1 MGVELGGPGV
11 DHSHPGYPHRPMNP
25 VLATPLFVLSGV
37 FTVLFLCRVVIRF
50 QHRRR
55 LREILQTED
64 QCKFSRTSVI
74 FAWIKK
80 HVLYAPLVS
89 KRHSREFQLLN
100 RLHMGSIPLRLEAT
114 LVLGYITTNLLF
126 LFVLVDWWTDYQ
138 EKMYQLKYAAGHLAV
153 MNSPVLVLS
162 AGRNNPLIPLLGIPF
177 DTFNFLHRWVGR
189 VMIAGALI
197 HMGCVIGAQAMQVSM
212 DAITKEL
219 WSQPFYVYGM
229 IALIAFVVIFFQSVS
244 PIRHAF
250 YEAFL
255 HFHIFLAIMAFVGLW
270 YHLRGLAQQRVL
282 LATLILWGLDRI
294 ARLVSILWRNC
305 GKQRTSATV
314 ELLPGDV
321 ARVEVAVSRPW
332 KFKAGQYMYLYIP
345 SLGLWT
351 SHPFS
356 VAWTSSDRM
365 TTNKKRDSSDSFNV
379 LLGGRQ
385 RTTMSF
391 LIKRRDGF
399 TNKLLTK
406 VHRSEAGRFNATAL
420 AEGPFGG
427 LHSLASYG
435 TVLLIAGGIG
445 ITPPLSYLHEFA
457 DGFSDRSMAV
467 RRVTLV
473 WVVRHLEHLDWIQP
487 WMASLFD
494 HPAVEAPNE
503 RKQTSYFQLSEF
515 SLTIQVYVTAKGY
528 TTDEHLS
535 NKSPWTKSPP
545 STVSIS
551 IKHGKP
557 SFAEVVEAEMEQQV
571 GAMAVSVCGP
581 GGMGDD
587 VRQAVRER
595 QNGRLVDLYE
605 DTFSW

>member
-1 MGVELGGPGV
+1 
-11 DHSHPGYPHRPMNP
+11 MNP

-595 QNGRLVDLYE
+595 QNGR
-605 DTFSW
+605 

>member
-1 MGVELGGPGV
+1 
-11 DHSHPGYPHRPMNP
+11 MNP

>member
-1 MGVELGGPGV
+1 
-11 DHSHPGYPHRPMNP
+11 
-25 VLATPLFVLSGV
+25 
-37 FTVLFLCRVVIRF
+37 
-50 QHRRR
+50 
-55 LREILQTED
+55 
-64 QCKFSRTSVI
+64 
-74 FAWIKK
+74 
-80 HVLYAPLVS
+80 
-89 KRHSREFQLLN
+89 
-100 RLHMGSIPLRLEAT
+100 
-114 LVLGYITTNLLF
+114 
-126 LFVLVDWWTDYQ
+126 
-138 EKMYQLKYAAGHLAV
+138 MYQLKYAAGHLAV

-177 DTFNFLHRWVGR
+177 DTFNLLHRWVGR

-229 IALIAFVVIFFQSVS
+229 IAIIAFVVIFFQSVS

-305 GKQRTSATV
+305 GKQRTSAAV

-435 TVLLIAGGIG
+435 AVLLIAGGIG

>member
-503 RKQTSYFQLSEF
+503 RKQTSYFQLSKF

>member
-1 MGVELGGPGV
+1 
-11 DHSHPGYPHRPMNP
+11 
-25 VLATPLFVLSGV
+25 
-37 FTVLFLCRVVIRF
+37 
-50 QHRRR
+50 
-55 LREILQTED
+55 
-64 QCKFSRTSVI
+64 
-74 FAWIKK
+74 
-80 HVLYAPLVS
+80 
-89 KRHSREFQLLN
+89 
-100 RLHMGSIPLRLEAT
+100 MGSIPLRLEAT

-445 ITPPLSYLHEFA
+445 ITPPLSYLHEFV

>member
-11 DHSHPGYPHRPMNP
+11 DHSHRGYPHRPMNP
-25 VLATPLFVLSGV
+25 ALATPLFVLSGV
-37 FTVLFLCRVVIRF
+37 FTVLFVCRVVIRVR
-50 QHRRR
+50 HRRR
-55 LREILQTED
+55 LREILQTDD
-64 QCKFSRTSVI
+64 QSKFSRTSTI

-80 HVLYAPLVS
+80 HVLYAPLFS
-89 KRHSREFQLLN
+89 KRHSREFQLFD
-100 RLHMGSIPLRLEAT
+100 RIHMGNIPSRLEAT
-114 LVLGYITTNLLF
+114 LLLAYITTNLLF

-153 MNSPVLVLS
+153 MNSPALVLT

-177 DTFNFLHRWVGR
+177 DTFNLLHRWVGR
-189 VMIAGALI
+189 IMISGALV
-197 HMGCVIGAQAMQVSM
+197 HMGCVIGAQARQVTM
-212 DAITKEL
+212 DTIMNEL
-219 WSQPFYVYGM
+219 LNKPFYVYGI

-255 HFHIFLAIMAFVGLW
+255 HFHIILAVVAFVGLW

-294 ARLVSILWRNC
+294 ARLFSIVWRNC

-332 KFKAGQYMYLYIP
+332 TFKAGQYMYLYIP

-365 TTNKKRDSSDSFNV
+365 TSSEKRDSSDSFNV
-379 LLGGRQ
+379 LLGGPQ

-399 TNKLLTK
+399 TNKLLRK
-406 VHRSEAGRFNATAL
+406 VHSSEEGRFNATAL

-427 LHSLASYG
+427 IHSLASYG

-445 ITPPLSYLHEFA
+445 ITHPISYLREFA
-457 DGFSDRSMAV
+457 DGFSNRSMAV

-487 WMASLFD
+487 WMASLLD

-503 RKQTSYFQLSEF
+503 RKQQSYFQLPEF
-515 SLTIQVYVTAKGY
+515 SLSIQIYVTSKGY
-528 TTDEHLS
+528 STDEYLS
-535 NKSPWTKSPP
+535 DESPWTKSPP

-551 IKHGKP
+551 IKYGKP
-557 SFAEVVEAEMEQQV
+557 SFAEVVDVEMAQQV

-581 GGMGDD
+581 GGLGDD

-595 QNGRLVDLYE
+595 QNGQLVDFYE

>member
-1 MGVELGGPGV
+1 
-11 DHSHPGYPHRPMNP
+11 MNP
-25 VLATPLFVLSGV
+25 ALATPLFVLSGV
-37 FTVLFLCRVVIRF
+37 FTVLFVCRVVIRVR
-50 QHRRR
+50 HRRR
-55 LREILQTED
+55 LREILRTDD
-64 QCKFSRTSVI
+64 QSKFSRTSTI

-80 HVLYAPLVS
+80 HVLYAPLFS
-89 KRHSREFQLLN
+89 KRHSREFQLLD
-100 RLHMGSIPLRLEAT
+100 RIHMGSIPLRLEAT
-114 LVLGYITTNLLF
+114 LLLAYITTNLLF

-153 MNSPVLVLS
+153 MNSPALMLT

-177 DTFNFLHRWVGR
+177 DTFNLLHRWVGR
-189 VMIAGALI
+189 VMIAGALV
-197 HMGCVIGAQAMQVSM
+197 HMGCVIGAQATQVTM
-212 DAITKEL
+212 DVIMNEL
-219 WSQPFYVYGM
+219 WNQPFYVYGI

-255 HFHIFLAIMAFVGLW
+255 HFHIILAVMAFVGLW

-294 ARLVSILWRNC
+294 ARLVSIVWRNC

-332 KFKAGQYMYLYIP
+332 TFKAGQYMYLYIP

-365 TTNKKRDSSDSFNV
+365 TSSEKRYSSDSFNV
-379 LLGGRQ
+379 LLGGPQ

-399 TNKLLTK
+399 TNKLLRK
-406 VHRSEAGRFNATAL
+406 VHSSEEGRFNATAL

-435 TVLLIAGGIG
+435 TVLLVAGGIG
-445 ITPPLSYLHEFA
+445 ITHPLSYLREFA

-487 WMASLFD
+487 WMASLLD
-494 HPAVEAPNE
+494 HPALETPNE
-503 RKQTSYFQLSEF
+503 RKQDSYFQLPEF
-515 SLTIQVYVTAKGY
+515 SLSIQIYVTSKGY
-528 TTDEHLS
+528 STDGYFSDE
-535 NKSPWTKSPP
+535 SPWTKSPP

-551 IKHGKP
+551 IKYGKP
-557 SFAEVVEAEMEQQV
+557 SFAEVVDVEMAQQV

-581 GGMGDD
+581 GGLGDD

-595 QNGRLVDLYE
+595 QNGQLVDFYE

>member
-25 VLATPLFVLSGV
+25 VLATPLFVLSGA
-37 FTVLFLCRVVIRF
+37 FTVLFLCRMVIWV

-55 LREILQTED
+55 LREILQTDD
-64 QCKFSRTSVI
+64 QSKFSRTSTI

-80 HVLYAPLVS
+80 QVLYAPLFY
-89 KRHSREFQLLN
+89 KRHSREFRLLN
-100 RLHMGSIPLRLEAT
+100 RIHMGSIPLRLEAT
-114 LVLGYITTNLLF
+114 LLLGYITTNLLF

-153 MNSPVLVLS
+153 MNSPALVLT

-177 DTFNFLHRWVGR
+177 DTFNLLHRWVGR

-197 HMGCVIGAQAMQVSM
+197 HMGCVIGAQATQVSM
-212 DAITKEL
+212 DAITNEL
-219 WSQPFYVYGM
+219 WSHPFYVYGM

-255 HFHIFLAIMAFVGLW
+255 HFHIFLAVMSFVGLW

-294 ARLVSILWRNC
+294 ARLVSIIWRNC

-365 TTNKKRDSSDSFNV
+365 TTSEKRDSSDSFNV
-379 LLGGRQ
+379 LLGGPQ

-399 TNKLLTK
+399 TNKLLRR
-406 VHRSEAGRFNATAL
+406 VHSSEEGKFNATAL

-445 ITPPLSYLHEFA
+445 ITHPLSYLREFA

-487 WMASLFD
+487 WMASLLD

-503 RKQTSYFQLSEF
+503 RKQTSYFQLPEF
-515 SLTIQVYVTAKGY
+515 SLSIQVYVTAKGY
-528 TTDEHLS
+528 TTDEYLS
-535 NKSPWTKSPP
+535 DESPWTKSPP

-551 IKHGKP
+551 IKYGKP
-557 SFAEVVEAEMEQQV
+557 SFAEVLDVEMAQQV

-581 GGMGDD
+581 GGLGDD

-595 QNGRLVDLYE
+595 QNGQLVDLYE

>member
-80 HVLYAPLVS
+80 HASYGKHTLTTGSYVSSGIYHDQFAFLVRPSRLVDGLSRKDVPTKICRWTSGSDEFTCARLERGSEQSPHPTSGHSFRHIQFPAPLGRTSHDSWGPDSYGLCHWGPGNAGWVVQPSQMMAAADKGNSIHGRNHEGTLESAFLCIWDDCPYCICSYFLSISITNSACILRSLSSFSYIPRNHGICWAVVS
-89 KRHSREFQLLN
+89 S
-100 RLHMGSIPLRLEAT
+100 AW
-114 LVLGYITTNLLF
+114 LGP
-126 LFVLVDWWTDYQ
+126 
-138 EKMYQLKYAAGHLAV
+138 AAGSFGH
-153 MNSPVLVLS
+153 
-162 AGRNNPLIPLLGIPF
+162 
-177 DTFNFLHRWVGR
+177 
-189 VMIAGALI
+189 
-197 HMGCVIGAQAMQVSM
+197 
-212 DAITKEL
+212 
-219 WSQPFYVYGM
+219 
-229 IALIAFVVIFFQSVS
+229 
-244 PIRHAF
+244 
-250 YEAFL
+250 
-255 HFHIFLAIMAFVGLW
+255 
-270 YHLRGLAQQRVL
+270 
-282 LATLILWGLDRI
+282 RI

-445 ITPPLSYLHEFA
+445 ITPPLSYLHEFV